1 MVPTP
6 MFVTYI
12 HIHSY
17 REEAFRLSGELQMA
31 LDVWLPMRRN
41 VIEELEAKKEKIID
55 VCRNVR
61 ISRIAGGAAGV
72 TGGIMTLAGFALIPF
87 TFGSSLALTGIG
99 TSIAVAGGVTTV
111 GATIADLVISKKE
124 LREASDLL
132 TLDRQLCQVMNS
144 LRESMQKIAKKIAA
158 KTSSVQL
165 SEVKGLAAVEGSMVA
180 VRLMTGIAVKG
191 IATVGL
197 SAVIIPLDIY
207 EIVSNYAKL
216 NQNSPTAASE
226 WLQEQID
233 FLKSQE
239 EEMKKSQEEEHHVEE
254 KAMFDLC

>member
-1 MVPTP
+1 
-6 MFVTYI
+6 MFI
-12 HIHSY
+12 HYS
-17 REEAFRLSGELQMA
+17 EEAFRLNGELQMA

-41 VIEELEAKKEKIID
+41 VIEELEAKKEKIMD

-61 ISRIAGGAAGV
+61 ISRIAGGAVGV

-132 TLDRQLCQVMNS
+132 TLDRQLCQVINT
-144 LRESMQKIAKKIAA
+144 LRESMQKIAKKIAD
-158 KTSSVQL
+158 KTSSFYL
-165 SEVKGLAAVEGSMVA
+165 SEIKGLAAFEGSVVA
-180 VRLMTGIAVKG
+180 FRLMTNIAVKG

-207 EIVSNYAKL
+207 EIVSNYAEL
-216 NQNSPTAASE
+216 NQNSPSAASK

-233 FLKSQE
+233 SLKSQE
-239 EEMKKSQEEEHHVEE
+239 EEMKKIQEAENNVEE
-254 KAMFDLC
+254 KAIFNLC